1 MKNILLILL
10 VCSSLSFASD
20 NLSKDEYIKSLETE
34 LKMYKH
40 KYGEI
45 KPNENETKKD
55 KQFYVKDGE
64 QTVEKVKE
72 NSLWL
77 LGKTKELLGKVV
89 ETGKEKI
96 QEFKEKNQE

>member
-45 KPNENETKKD
+45 KPNEKNGLSKISEVLTFHVRSVSKTRFDKKLG
-55 KQFYVKDGE
+55 QIPLKDVGII
-64 QTVEKVKE
+64 K
-72 NSLWL
+72 
-77 LGKTKELLGKVV
+77 KTLNDILKY
-89 ETGKEKI
+89 
-96 QEFKEKNQE
+96 